1 MRKQYINPTT
11 RDPEGD
17 VFVCVNSI
25 NPTTRDPEG
34 DVFVCVNSINTTTV
48 PEKLRAGDRSTY
60 IDVYKSMYFVDRASK
75 SVFSCD

>member
-1 MRKQYINPTT
+1 MNPTT

-25 NPTTRDPEG
+25 NPTTA
-34 DVFVCVNSINTTTV
+34 
-48 PEKLRAGDRSTY
+48 PEKLRAIDRSTY

-75 SVFSCD
+75 FVFSCD